1 MRLSLSGVLMLL
13 YVDIK
18 FREVNNPLLK
28 DGKYLTPAL
37 NVFVGLISS
46 AAMAD
51 RVLLTL
57 NLNDLFGDQLSSEI
71 KLPPA

>member
-28 DGKYLTPAL
+28 DGKNLTAAL
-37 NVFVGLISS
+37 NVFVGLISL

-51 RVLLTL
+51 RVLPTL
-57 NLNDLFGDQLSSEI
+57 NLNDLLGDQLRSAM

>member
-1 MRLSLSGVLMLL
+1 MLL
-13 YVDIK
+13 YVETNL
-18 FREVNNPLLK
+18 REVNKPLLK
-28 DGKYLTPAL
+28 DGKNLTAAL

-51 RVLLTL
+51 RVLSIL
-57 NLNDLFGDQLSSEI
+57 NFNDLFGAQLSAVM